1 MFCSVI
7 SMHSAYTYRK
17 LTIAN
22 RRFNW
27 ELKKTHANVRAGCI
41 ALFAVACL
49 KSMSLKWTFLSQ
61 FLFYD
66 STNVG
71 NGGATNC
78 RHFYHFSLVSRA
90 EIHLFSM
97 QQLRACAIHTTLFY
111 DQNYRIWFFTY
122 FNWRITEMFAKYD
135 PNIFQCFLFILDD

>member
-1 MFCSVI
+1 MQRNFNA
-7 SMHSAYTYRK
+7 HSAYTYRK

-22 RRFNW
+22 RRLNC
-27 ELKKTHANVRAGCI
+27 ELKKNTHANVRAGCI

-66 STNVG
+66 YTNVG

-78 RHFYHFSLVSRA
+78 RHFYHFSLVLRT

-97 QQLRACAIHTTLFY
+97 QQSQGMRNTHHTILRSKLPNLGVLLTSTEESRKCLPSMIQIFSNASCLF
-111 DQNYRIWFFTY
+111 
-122 FNWRITEMFAKYD
+122 
-135 PNIFQCFLFILDD
+135 